1 MPYKMYM
8 VVHITENRLLS
19 SLFIHKSTYSVAVM
33 KRRGRQ
39 LYPPRNIHP
48 CLEAILVSQLVKG
61 YHWHLAGGGQRC
73 YQISYNMHRASST
86 TKNSPA
92 PNVHSAD
99 VLRFRNPGSFISPKC
114 LYKPLNKFQPNR
126 SLSQFSEAWN
136 LDSSV
141 WRMAFDHPFLK
152 QIRFT

>member
-1 MPYKMYM
+1 MYM

-33 KRRGRQ
+33 KRRRRQ
-39 LYPPRNIHP
+39 LYLPRNIHP
-48 CLEAILVSQLVKG
+48 CLEAILVSQLVRG
-61 YHWHLAGGGQRC
+61 YHCYLAGEGQRC
-73 YQISYNMHRASST
+73 CQTSYNMHRASST

-92 PNVHSAD
+92 PNVHSA
-99 VLRFRNPGSFISPKC
+99 VLRFKNPGSFISPKC

-141 WRMAFDHPFLK
+141 WCMAFDHLFLK

>member
-1 MPYKMYM
+1 MYM

-141 WRMAFDHPFLK
+141 WCMAFDHPFLK